1 MCVLLCVLLCVLSL
15 NVFAETELKTIDV
28 DKFIEKNH
36 CHKEIKNLLSDW
48 NASSDKWRAILA
60 SEGSLLYNKPTNM
73 LSVWIEFQQKDSRTQ
88 FSKIT
93 PGNITNIVFN
103 EKCEKLLD
111 VIATK
116 NIPKTPANVVD
127 DKKLFSILNKDLTGL
142 IYSWSPH
149 MTLSVRGLKEIQAIA
164 AEKKLPL
171 TVLMDSQ
178 SASELELAQ
187 KILDK
192 EKIKLDKIL
201 IGSSMELYYRRTHIH
216 YPNLIVFKNGRI
228 IDGMLPG
235 LAGHDQYSDFI
246 KAQVK

>member
-1 MCVLLCVLLCVLSL
+1 MYVLFCLLSL
-15 NVFAETELKTIDV
+15 SAFAETELKTIDV
-28 DKFIEKNH
+28 DKFIDKNQ
-36 CHKEIKNLLSDW
+36 CHKEIKSLLSEW

-60 SEGSLLYNKPTNM
+60 SEGTLLYNKPTNM
-73 LSVWIEFQQKDSRTQ
+73 LSVWIEFQQKDARTQ
-88 FSKIT
+88 FSRIT

-111 VIATK
+111 VVATDK
-116 NIPKTPANVVD
+116 VPKAPDNVVD

-142 IYSWSPH
+142 VYSWSPH
-149 MTLSVRGLKEIQAIA
+149 MNLSVKGLKAIQAIA
-164 AEKKLPL
+164 AEQKLPL

-178 SASELELAQ
+178 SASELELAK

-201 IGSSMELYYRRTHIH
+201 IGSSMELYYRRTNIH

-228 IDGMLPG
+228 VDGMLPG
-235 LAGHDQYSDFI
+235 LAGHDQYTDFI